1 MYLMKGAFML
11 FMSLGIGYVI
21 CVLAE
26 KQEGLLRTLGY
37 TLGIAIIA
45 LSLTA
50 SAVESSV
57 RFMPYGKSV
66 FGSKAMKCY
75 AKTNLSK
82 GLNK

>member
-11 FMSLGIGYVI
+11 FMSLGIGYVL

-26 KQEGLLRTLGY
+26 KQKGILKTLGY
-37 TLGIAIIA
+37 TLGIAIMV

-57 RFMPYGKSV
+57 KFMPDGKSLC
-66 FGSKAMKCY
+66 SKAMKCHP
-75 AKTNLSK
+75 KTNLSK
-82 GLNK
+82 

>member
-11 FMSLGIGYVI
+11 FMSLGIGYVM

-26 KQEGLLRTLGY
+26 KQKGLLRTLGY

-45 LSLTA
+45 LSLMA

-57 RFMPYGKSV
+57 K
-66 FGSKAMKCY
+66 FGPHCKMMNKPMKCY
-75 AKTNLSK
+75 PGTNLSK
-82 GLNK
+82 

>member
-26 KQEGLLRTLGY
+26 KQKGLLKTLGY

-50 SAVESSV
+50 SAVESTMKHMAS
-57 RFMPYGKSV
+57 GKIIC
-66 FGSKAMKCY
+66 GPKAMKCY
-75 AKTNLSK
+75 PGTNLSK
-82 GLNK
+82 

>member
-11 FMSLGIGYVI
+11 FMSLGIGYYL

-26 KQEGLLRTLGY
+26 KQKNLLRTVGY

-45 LSLTA
+45 LSLMA

-57 RFMPYGKSV
+57 KFMPHHKLGGK
-66 FGSKAMKCY
+66 GMKCY
-75 AKTNLSK
+75 PGTNLAK
-82 GLNK
+82 

>member
-11 FMSLGIGYVI
+11 FLSLGIGYVL

-26 KQEGLLRTLGY
+26 KQKGLLRTLGY
-37 TLGIAIIA
+37 TLGIAIIV

-57 RFMPYGKSV
+57 KFCPM
-66 FGSKAMKCY
+66 SKFSCGPKFKCY
-75 AKTNLSK
+75 PKTNLSK
-82 GLNK
+82 

>member
-11 FMSLGIGYVI
+11 FMSLGIGYVL

-45 LSLTA
+45 LSLMA
-50 SAVESSV
+50 SAVESSTKLIS
-57 RFMPYGKSV
+57 PGKSACD
-66 FGSKAMKCY
+66 FKAMKCY
-75 AKTNLSK
+75 PKTNLSK
-82 GLNK
+82 

>member
-26 KQEGLLRTLGY
+26 KQAGVLKTLGY
-37 TLGIAIIA
+37 TIGIAIMT
-45 LSLTA
+45 LSLMA

-57 RFMPYGKSV
+57 RFMPDGKSIC
-66 FGSKAMKCY
+66 GPKAMKCY
-75 AKTNLSK
+75 AGTNLSRGSIK
-82 GLNK
+82 